1 MNHGNILKLFSLEG
15 RVAIITGGAGRLGVK
30 HAEIL
35 HDAGAMVVSFDIS
48 VPPDVRDRNFGD
60 WYGLYNHPAVRHYP
74 VDITDR
80 QAVFAAVDKI
90 AMDLGGV
97 DILINNAAFNPKV
110 GKDADTT
117 GDECWKPYEEF
128 SEQQWEKELRVGLTG
143 AQFCTQAVARYMI
156 RENRGCILNIASTS
170 AVTAPDHRKY
180 KPGRFKSVAYPV
192 VKTALLGLT
201 RSWASYFAS
210 VAPKVRVNA
219 VCFGAVNFG
228 SMEPEFLAKL
238 GERNM
243 LRRPATPDE
252 YKGTVLYLC
261 SDASA
266 FVTASTLV
274 ADGGQ
279 TAL

>member
-1 MNHGNILKLFSLEG
+1 MNKEKICELFSLEG
-15 RVAIITGGAGRLGVK
+15 RVAIITGGAGKLGIK

-35 HDAGAMVVSFDIS
+35 NEAGAYVVSFDI
-48 VPPDVRDRNFGD
+48 VKNNRLNEI
-60 WYGLYNHPAVRHYP
+60 AKQMI
-74 VDITDR
+74 VDITKHTD
-80 QAVFAAVDKI
+80 VFRTVDEI
-90 AMDLGGV
+90 VARHGRI

-110 GKDADTT
+110 GSNADTT
-117 GDECWKPYEEF
+117 GDECWSPHEQYSEKLWKMEF
-128 SEQQWEKELRVGLTG
+128 DIGLNG
-143 AQFCTQAVARYMI
+143 AFFCTKAVARYMI
-156 RENRGCILNIASTS
+156 KKNRGCILNIASTS
-170 AVTAPDHRKY
+170 AITAPDHRKY
-180 KPGRFKSVAYPV
+180 EPGRFKSAAYPV

-238 GERNM
+238 GQRNM
-243 LRRPATPDE
+243 LGRPASPDD
-252 YKGTVLYLC
+252 YKGTVLFLC

-266 FVTASTLV
+266 FITASTLV

-279 TAL
+279 TVW

>member
-1 MNHGNILKLFSLEG
+1 MNEAKIWELFSLEG
-15 RVAIITGGAGRLGVK
+15 RVAIITGGAGKLGIK

-35 HDAGAMVVSFDIS
+35 NSAGARVISFD
-48 VPPDVRDRNFGD
+48 VVKNDRLNGIAEQV
-60 WYGLYNHPAVRHYP
+60 L
-74 VDITDR
+74 VDITNRADL
-80 QAVFAAVDKI
+80 FKAVDEVV
-90 AMDLGGV
+90 AHHGRV

-110 GKDADTT
+110 GSDADKT
-117 GDECWKPYEEF
+117 GNECWSPHEQYPEELWRMEF
-128 SEQQWEKELRVGLTG
+128 DIGLNG
-143 AQFCTQAVARYMI
+143 AFFCTQAVAKYMI
-156 RENRGCILNIASTS
+156 KENRGSILNIASTS
-170 AVTAPDHRKY
+170 AITAPDHRKY
-180 KPGRFKSVAYPV
+180 EPGRFKSAVYPV

-238 GERNM
+238 GQRNM
-243 LRRPATPDE
+243 LGRPASPDD
-252 YKGTVLYLC
+252 YKGTVLFLC

-266 FVTASTLV
+266 FITASTLV

-279 TAL
+279 TAW